1 MLKWIQPFKG
11 FSFFNRTKLKQ
22 INILNFIKMK
32 IRILFFSM
40 LLTMFTSCVVVKP
53 TPIEILDGK
62 TKKDLVQKF
71 GVANQ
76 KSDDENGGEIY
87 TYSKNEYKNII
98 VRINSINVMESRLFT
113 ITTQYFIDKNGVIY
127 KTLRTENPIPQGH

>member
-1 MLKWIQPFKG
+1 
-11 FSFFNRTKLKQ
+11 
-22 INILNFIKMK
+22 MK